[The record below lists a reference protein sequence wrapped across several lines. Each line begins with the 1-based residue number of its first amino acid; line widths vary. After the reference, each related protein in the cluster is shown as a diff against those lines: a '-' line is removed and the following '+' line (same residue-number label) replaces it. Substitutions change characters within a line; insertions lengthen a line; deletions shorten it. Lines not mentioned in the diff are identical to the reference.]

1 MQGSPRSPYRSFEHH
16 REVLADKADIA
27 LRQLEYRA
35 DPHRFALPIRRPM
48 PQTSL
53 TGSSAIS
60 FRCRC
65 GQDKSTTPPVCRGHC
80 FAAWL
85 ASFAGFGLGDANA
98 QRQMGTL
105 QYRGADFAAKIGQIS
120 AMTHTADIA
129 KGLIDTVNFA
139 ARVSSSVVAITRLD
153 MSAYSS

>member
-1 MQGSPRSPYRSFEHH
+1 MKCLRIKRISLSASWSTVPIPIASSF
-16 REVLADKADIA
+16 
-27 LRQLEYRA
+27 
-35 DPHRFALPIRRPM
+35 LPIRRPM

-85 ASFAGFGLGDANA
+85 ASFARVLVWAMPTPSVRWVRCSTVA
-98 QRQMGTL
+98 RISRPKSVRSL
-105 QYRGADFAAKIGQIS
+105 Q
-120 AMTHTADIA
+120 
-129 KGLIDTVNFA
+129 
-139 ARVSSSVVAITRLD
+139 
-153 MSAYSS
+153 